1 MECSHCKSD
10 LEPGRT
16 TYTANRHGYHLRL
29 DDIPAWICQRCGDPV
44 FEERVVA
51 AIQQLLMTLDE
62 GMELVSQ
69 RIATQPQPGDSV
81 NLGAACVHTPHEV
94 IGRER
99 EEEAMTPRQAAKCL
113 QDWATKH
120 SKALTGISAVEAV
133 REVRESHCCPA
144 RVRRHI
150 AVDLLDLDT
159 VEDGINPPS
168 CVGRTG

>member
-29 DDIPAWICQRCGDPV
+29 DDIPAWICQQCGEPV
-44 FEERVVA
+44 FEERVVE

-62 GMELVSQ
+62 GMELFSHW
-69 RIATQPQPGDSV
+69 IATQPQPGDGV
-81 NLGAACVHTPHEV
+81 NPGEACVNTPHEV

-99 EEEAMTPRQAAKCL
+99 EEEAMTPQQAAKCL

-120 SKALTGISAVEAV
+120 SKALTGINAVESV
-133 REVRESHCCPA
+133 REVRES
-144 RVRRHI
+144 R
-150 AVDLLDLDT
+150 
-159 VEDGINPPS
+159 
-168 CVGRTG
+168 